1 MPRVLIL
8 GAAGRDF
15 HDFLTVFRD
24 DPEAE
29 VVAFTATQ
37 IPGIDQRT
45 FPASLAGP
53 RYPDGI
59 PVHPESELEQLVAR
73 LAVDEVVLSYSDLAH
88 ATVMQLASRALAA
101 GASFRLLAP
110 RRTMLHGARP
120 IIAVTAARTGCGK
133 SQVARYVTRV
143 GRERGLRVGVVRHP
157 MPYGDLDAQR
167 VQRFASIEDL
177 DRAQVTVEERED
189 YEPHV
194 LAGSVV
200 HAGVDYAGVLA
211 AAEAESDLIVW
222 DGGNNDTP
230 FFEPSLWITVLDPFR
245 VGHELGYHP
254 GETNLRAAG
263 LVLINKAD
271 SAPPGALEALRANLA
286 SANPRAQVVVARS
299 EITADAPERIR
310 GQRVLLIEDGPTLT
324 HGGMPFGA
332 GFVAARRLGAREIV
346 DPRPRAV
353 GRIAALY
360 RRYPH
365 LGAALPAVGYSPEEL
380 RDLEATVQATDC
392 DTVVIATPA
401 DLGRVVRFQR
411 PTVRVR
417 YELADHGTPT
427 LAEALG
433 EFFARTGLTR

>member
-1 MPRVLIL
+1 MPRVIIL

-15 HDFLTVFRD
+15 HDFQTVFRD

-37 IPGIDQRT
+37 IPGIEQRT

-53 RYPDGI
+53 RYPSGI
-59 PVHPESELEQLVAR
+59 PVHPESELEGLIVTLEA
-73 LAVDEVVLSYSDLAH
+73 DEVVLSYSDLSH
-88 ATVMQLASRALAA
+88 ATVMHLASRSLAA

-110 RRTMLHGARP
+110 RRTMLRGKRP
-120 IIAVTAARTGCGK
+120 VVAITAARTGCGK
-133 SQVARYVTRV
+133 SQVARYVARV
-143 GRERGLRVGVVRHP
+143 GQARGLRVGVVRHP

-167 VQRFASIEDL
+167 VQRFASLEDL
-177 DRAQVTVEERED
+177 DRAKVTVEERED

-230 FFEPSLWITVLDPFR
+230 FFEPSLWITVVDPFR

-254 GETNLRAAG
+254 GETNLRAAE
-263 LVLINKAD
+263 LVVINKAD
-271 SAPPGALEALRANLA
+271 SAPPGTIEALRANVA
-286 SANPRAQVVVARS
+286 SANPNARFVVARS
-299 EITADAPERIR
+299 EVTADAPERIR

-353 GRIAALY
+353 GRIAELY

-380 RDLEATVQATDC
+380 RDLEATVHATDC
-392 DTVVIATPA
+392 DTIVIATPA
-401 DLGRVVRFQR
+401 DLGRVMRFDR

-417 YELADHGTPT
+417 YELADHGEPT
-427 LAEALG
+427 LADELG
-433 EFFARTGLTR
+433 AFLMRVGLAR